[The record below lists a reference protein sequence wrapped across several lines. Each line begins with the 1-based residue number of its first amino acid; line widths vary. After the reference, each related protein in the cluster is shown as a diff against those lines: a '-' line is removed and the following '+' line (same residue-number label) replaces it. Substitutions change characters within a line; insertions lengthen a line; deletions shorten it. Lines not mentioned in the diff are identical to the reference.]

1 MFSKFVS
8 LLVLCSVSAFAYTS
22 IEVECEKLVP
32 VVIENPKSFDEE
44 DFNAERDTK
53 VVRCRYVQ
61 QGLNQAYVML
71 KKFNDFEQVERIKF
85 YNEQLREITKT
96 YK

>member
-8 LLVLCSVSAFAYTS
+8 LLVLCSVFAFAYTS

-32 VVIENPKSFDEE
+32 VIEYPKSFDEK
-44 DFNAERDTK
+44 DFNDQRDLK
-53 VVRCRYVQ
+53 ISRCRYIQ
-61 QGLNQAYVML
+61 ESLNQAYVML
-71 KKFNDFEQVERIKF
+71 RTVNDLDQIENIKDL
-85 YNEQLREITKT
+85 NEQLKEITKT

>member
-8 LLVLCSVSAFAYTS
+8 LLVLCSVFAFAYTS

-32 VVIENPKSFDEE
+32 VIEYPKSFDGK
-44 DFNAERDTK
+44 DFNDQRDLK
-53 VVRCRYVQ
+53 ISRCRYIQ
-61 QGLNQAYVML
+61 ESLNQAYDML
-71 KKFNDFEQVERIKF
+71 KNLNDLEQVERIKDL
-85 YNEQLREITKT
+85 NEQLKEITKT

>member
-8 LLVLCSVSAFAYTS
+8 LLVLWSVSAFAYTS

-32 VVIENPKSFDEE
+32 VIENPKSFDEE
-44 DFNAERDTK
+44 DFNDQRDMK
-53 VVRCRYVQ
+53 IMRCRYVQ
-61 QGLNQAYVML
+61 QDLNQAYDML
-71 KKFNDFEQVERIKF
+71 KNLNDLEQVENIKDL
-85 YNEQLREITKT
+85 NKQLREITKT